1 MKSRGA
7 RTGRDRL
14 LPGLLRRASKSKRR
28 APEVSPGRGEG
39 HDQRRFA
46 KSGGERSRAFLHH
59 RLLHRLR
66 ILRSPG
72 PGLFRGFPSGRYVV
86 IRPSRDEKER
96 AAVLVAYQIIFE
108 PNAPGPCIVDTL
120 DPENTPDELKDRSAK
135 GGVEL

>member
-1 MKSRGA
+1 M
-7 RTGRDRL
+7 TNVD
-14 LPGLLRRASKSKRR
+14 LRKAGGN
-28 APEVSPGRGEG
+28 VPGRFYTTACCIACGSCEVL
-39 HDQRRFA
+39 A
-46 KSGGERSRAFLHH
+46 
-59 RLLHRLR
+59 
-66 ILRSPG
+66 